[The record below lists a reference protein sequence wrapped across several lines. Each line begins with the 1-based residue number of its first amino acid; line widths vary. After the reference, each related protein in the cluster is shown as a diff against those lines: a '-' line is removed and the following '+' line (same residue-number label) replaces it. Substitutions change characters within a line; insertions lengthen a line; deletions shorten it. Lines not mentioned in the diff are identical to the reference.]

1 MLAIQ
6 THVLR
11 RLVRGAVLISL
22 FVCASLWQHAHAL
35 EKPPQRVSLAL
46 QWLVQCQFAGYFA
59 ALEQGF
65 YRWEGIDL
73 TIIPGASDI
82 NPIDLVSSGAA
93 DFGTKWLAD
102 FMAAKDNGL
111 PLISIAQVL
120 QHNGLVLI
128 AKAKTGIRTPRDFIG
143 KNLGIWFFGNEIQF
157 FALMNKLS
165 IPLDRMRI
173 DALKWSIEPF
183 LNDQFDVVMAMVYN
197 EYLRALDSGYLKK
210 DINVIDFAEYGL
222 NFPGQV
228 IFTHNAT
235 LQNNPDL
242 CARMVR
248 ASLQGWQWA
257 IDHPAKAVDIVMKY
271 DQTKSL
277 NRDLQL
283 KQINAVIELVKY
295 GNRPLGYHQPEQ
307 VAFVLSSLLE
317 HRVLSQKLELADI
330 YTNSIWEQAHRH

>member
-6 THVLR
+6 SNVLR
-11 RLVRGAVLISL
+11 KSVCRAVLISL
-22 FVCASLWQHAHAL
+22 CVCVLWHHAHAL
-35 EKPPQRVSLAL
+35 EKSPQRVSLAL

-59 ALEQGF
+59 ALDQVF
-65 YRWEGIDL
+65 YRREGIDL

-82 NPIDLVSSGAA
+82 NPIYLVSSGVA

-102 FMAAKDNGL
+102 FMAAKGNGL

-143 KNLGIWFFGNEIQF
+143 KKLGIWFFGNEIQF

-165 IPLDRMRI
+165 IPLDRMHI
-173 DALKWSIEPF
+173 DSLKWSIEPF
-183 LNDQFDVVMAMVYN
+183 LNDQFDVVMAMMYN
-197 EYLRALDSGYLKK
+197 EYLRVLDSGYRKK

-228 IFTHNAT
+228 IFTQNAI
-235 LQNNPDL
+235 LQNDPDL
-242 CARMVR
+242 CVRMVR
-248 ASLQGWQWA
+248 ASLQGWAWA
-257 IDHPAKAVDIVMKY
+257 IDHPVEAVDIVMKY
-271 DQTKSL
+271 DQTKRL
-277 NRDLQL
+277 NRDIQL
-283 KQINAVIELVKY
+283 KQMNAVIELVKY

-307 VAFVLSSLLE
+307 VAFVSSSLFE
-317 HRVLSQKLELADI
+317 HQVLSRKLNLADI
-330 YTNSIWEQAHRH
+330 YTNHIWEQAFPH